1 MECRD
6 YRGYEGK
13 RKEEGGARGAGIRH
27 LRKLIRG
34 ALHDADGRDAAGIV
48 CPAGMA
54 FRSHPYGVRAACMSE
69 HPGSAGMYGLRKV
82 PSRSGP
88 RGRARGLAGMIGT
101 VVALPGAQAGGGTR
115 AGRCRGTRRG
125 SPLWGTG
132 AGGTPGRGSYPGAD
146 SAGRTCRWRRTG

>member
-1 MECRD
+1 MSSRRRRRKSRRSDKPGHDEHVGAYGRERRRKGIMECRD

-34 ALHDADGRDAAGIV
+34 ALHDADERDAAGIV

-69 HPGSAGMYGLRKV
+69 HPGSAGMYGLKKV
-82 PSRSGP
+82 PPRSVLGNVP
-88 RGRARGLAGMIGT
+88 LRAAAEQLDGGWT
-101 VVALPGAQAGGGTR
+101 AGG
-115 AGRCRGTRRG
+115 CR
-125 SPLWGTG
+125 
-132 AGGTPGRGSYPGAD
+132 
-146 SAGRTCRWRRTG
+146 SAVIR